1 MWHPPARSQLPYP
14 AASTLTLPALSK
26 HRASSKPQ
34 SLQHPRTYWY
44 LTLHAHPHSRPQDG
58 LQQAPVASPCRLVP
72 HAHAHLHPLSCP
84 RPSRDH
90 PQDGLQQEFE
100 AEAELAAAAAAAGG
114 PGTAGAAALQQ
125 ALDRGGVADRIGA
138 LREVCSYNLGAA
150 LFELIYHYQRKRMAQ
165 GVHDDLGFRGELLQR
180 LGQGR
185 MHYVHL
191 IDQLI
196 YFEDMQGLQ
205 AGLAS

>member
-1 MWHPPARSQLPYP
+1 M
-14 AASTLTLPALSK
+14 
-26 HRASSKPQ
+26 
-34 SLQHPRTYWY
+34 
-44 LTLHAHPHSRPQDG
+44 
-58 LQQAPVASPCRLVP
+58 P
-72 HAHAHLHPLSCP
+72 HAHAYASPYP
-84 RPSRDH
+84 RPRPPRDR

-100 AEAELAAAAAAAGG
+100 AEAELAVAAAAAGG
-114 PGTAGAAALQQ
+114 PGTVGAAALQQ
-125 ALDRGGVADRIGA
+125 ALDRGGLADRIGA

-165 GVHDDLGFRGELLQR
+165 GMHDDAGFRGELLQR

-185 MHYVHL
+185 MQYVHL